1 MLFLKTKISLHSQ
14 TKTRMNHKWYKWEVL
29 LLLWMAFLLN
39 QGDRQVFN
47 TVLPAI
53 RDALNLSDTSVGLIA
68 TMFNLFYAVMVPV
81 GGWAGDRFSRKW
93 VTTISILFW
102 SIATMFTGLAA
113 SMFWLIIL
121 RSVATGGGEAFF
133 GPANYSLLGQYHTAT
148 RARAMSIHQTAYYIG
163 VILAGWLAGLIADK
177 LGWQYSFIIFGAVG
191 VFWGILMI
199 VRLKDYPK
207 TPDQAVGDGKAVPG
221 QEATASPSLPAT
233 TGNPD
238 KPGFF
243 DGFKTVFTT
252 PTALALTLGFS
263 GLIFVIT
270 GYMTW
275 VPAYLQ
281 EEFGQSQAQAGFD
294 SMFWTYVAAFIGVLL
309 AGSLSD
315 KLAVR
320 NHGTRMMLQ
329 AIGLIG
335 GAVFLFLMGGH
346 PALWLLYIAFAGW
359 GFFRAFFDAN
369 TYAILYDVTPP
380 RLHASCSSAMI
391 TTGFAV
397 GALAPV
403 VLGALKESMGS
414 LSATFP
420 ILAVIW
426 IVCGIMMLAVARK
439 RYNKDFDKNH
449 IQ

>member
-1 MLFLKTKISLHSQ
+1 MK
-14 TKTRMNHKWYKWEVL
+14 NKWYKWEVL
-29 LLLWMAFLLN
+29 LLLWMAYLLN

-53 RDALNLSDTSVGLIA
+53 RDALNLTDTSVGLIA
-68 TMFNLFYAVMVPV
+68 TIFNLFYAIMVPV

-102 SIATMFTGLAA
+102 SVATMFTGLAT
-113 SMFWLIIL
+113 SFIWLVVL

-133 GPANYSLLGQYHTAT
+133 GPANYSLLGQYHTDT
-148 RARAMSIHQTAYYIG
+148 RARAMSLHQTAYYVG

-177 LGWQYSFIIFGAVG
+177 LGWKYSFIIFGAAGIV
-191 VFWGILMI
+191 WGILMI
-199 VRLKDYPK
+199 IRLKDYPK
-207 TPDQAVGDGKAVPG
+207 AEEKAADAPK
-221 QEATASPSLPAT
+221 EK
-233 TGNPD
+233 

-252 PTALALTLGFS
+252 PTALMLTIGFS

-281 EEFGQSQAQAGFD
+281 EEFTQNQATAGFN
-294 SMFWTYVAAFIGVLL
+294 SMFWTYVAAFVGVLL

-315 KLAVR
+315 KLALKSR
-320 NHGTRMMLQ
+320 KLRMFLQ
-329 AIGLIG
+329 GIGLLG
-335 GAVFLFLMGGH
+335 GAAFLFLMGGH
-346 PALWLLYIAFAGW
+346 PALWLLYVSFAGW

-369 TYAILYDVTPP
+369 TYSVLYDVTPP

-391 TTGFAV
+391 MTGFAV
-397 GALAPV
+397 GAFAPV

-414 LSATFP
+414 LSRTFP

-426 IVCGIMMLAVARK
+426 VVCGVLMLIVAQA
-439 RYNKDFDKNH
+439 RYQKDYDKNL
-449 IQ
+449 INNE

>member
-1 MLFLKTKISLHSQ
+1 MQEKFYQKKS
-14 TKTRMNHKWYKWEVL
+14 YKWEVL
-29 LLLWMAFLLN
+29 LLLWMAYLLN
-39 QGDRQVFN
+39 LADRQVFN

-53 RDALNLSDTSVGLIA
+53 RDALNLTDTSVGLIA
-68 TMFNLFYAVMVPV
+68 TVFNLFYALMVPI

-102 SIATMFTGLAA
+102 SVATMFTGLAT
-113 SMFWLIIL
+113 SMFWLIVL

-133 GPANYSLLGQYHTAT
+133 GPANYSLLGQYHTDT
-148 RARAMSIHQTAYYIG
+148 RARAMSIHQTAYYVG

-191 VFWGILMI
+191 ILWGILMI
-199 VRLKDYPK
+199 VRLKDYKKKEDPS
-207 TPDQAVGDGKAVPG
+207 
-221 QEATASPSLPAT
+221 ASPQDDKDHSER
-233 TGNPD
+233 NEESR

-252 PTALALTLGFS
+252 PTALMLTIGFS

-281 EEFGQSQAQAGFD
+281 EEFAQNQATAGFN
-294 SMFWTYVAAFIGVLL
+294 SMFWTYVAAFVGILI
-309 AGSLSD
+309 AGALSD
-315 KLAVR
+315 KWAVKNR
-320 NHGTRMMLQ
+320 KVRMMLQ
-329 AIGLIG
+329 AGGLIG

-346 PALWLLYIAFAGW
+346 PSLWLLYIAFAGW

-369 TYAILYDVTPP
+369 TYAVLYDVTPP
-380 RLHASCSSAMI
+380 RMHASCSSAMI
-391 TTGFAV
+391 MTGFAV
-397 GALAPV
+397 GAFAPV
-403 VLGALKESMGS
+403 VLGAMKESMGS

-420 ILAVIW
+420 ILGLIW
-426 IVCGIMMLAVARK
+426 VVCGLLMMIVAHV
-439 RYNKDFDKNH
+439 RYQKDYDKNLLNH
-449 IQ
+449 E

>member
-1 MLFLKTKISLHSQ
+1 MKKS
-14 TKTRMNHKWYKWEVL
+14 WYKWEVL
-29 LLLWMAFLLN
+29 LLLWMAYLLN

-53 RDALNLSDTSVGLIA
+53 RDALNLTDTSVGLIA
-68 TMFNLFYAVMVPV
+68 TIFNLFYALMVPV

-102 SIATMFTGLAA
+102 SVATMFTGLAT
-113 SMFWLIIL
+113 SFMWLVIL

-133 GPANYSLLGQYHTAT
+133 GPANYSLLGQYHTDT
-148 RARAMSIHQTAYYIG
+148 RARAMSIHQTAYYVG

-177 LGWQYSFIIFGAVG
+177 MGWKYSFIIFGAAGIV
-191 VFWGILMI
+191 WGILMI
-199 VRLKDYPK
+199 FRLKDYPK
-207 TPDQAVGDGKAVPG
+207 EVPDQVGHDGAAPG
-221 QEATASPSLPAT
+221 HDESSLPAP
-233 TGNPD
+233 TGNLP

-243 DGFKTVFTT
+243 DGFRTVFTT
-252 PTALALTLGFS
+252 PTALMLTIGFS

-281 EEFGQSQAQAGFD
+281 EEFGQSQASAGFN
-294 SMFWTYVAAFIGVLL
+294 SMFWTYVAAFVGVLL

-315 KLAVR
+315 KLACKS
-320 NHGTRMMLQ
+320 NKARMLLQ
-329 AIGLIG
+329 AAGLVG

-346 PALWLLYIAFAGW
+346 PGLVLLYFSFAGW

-369 TYAILYDVTPP
+369 TYAVLYDVTPE

-391 TTGFAV
+391 MTGFAV

-403 VLGALKESMGS
+403 VLGAMKESMGS

-420 ILAVIW
+420 ILGIIW
-426 IVCGIMMLAVARK
+426 VVCGILMAVVAYTSYQK
-439 RYNKDFDKNH
+439 DYNKNH
-449 IQ
+449 

>member
-1 MLFLKTKISLHSQ
+1 MIIICGVLWFKIKKNLQSTKIILTFASHHSIPQ
-14 TKTRMNHKWYKWEVL
+14 LKMKVSAKWYKWEVL
-29 LLLWMAFLLN
+29 FLLWMAYLLN

-53 RDALNLSDTSVGLIA
+53 RDALQLTDTSVGLIA
-68 TMFNLFYAVMVPV
+68 TIFNLFYAAMVPV

-93 VTTISILFW
+93 VTTLSILFW
-102 SIATMFTGLAA
+102 SVATMFTGLAT
-113 SMFWLIIL
+113 SFMWLIVL

-133 GPANYSLLGQYHTAT
+133 GPANYSLLGQYHTGT
-148 RARAMSIHQTAYYIG
+148 RARAMSIHQTAYYVG

-191 VFWGILMI
+191 IVWGILMI
-199 VRLKDYPK
+199 VRLKDYP
-207 TPDQAVGDGKAVPG
+207 AGGDSS
-221 QEATASPSLPAT
+221 SPKDLSR
-233 TGNPD
+233 
-238 KPGFF
+238 PGFF
-243 DGFKTVFTT
+243 EGFKTVFTT
-252 PTALALTLGFS
+252 PTALMLTIGFS

-281 EEFGQSQAQAGFD
+281 EEFDMNQAAAGFN

-309 AGSLSD
+309 AGTLSD
-315 KLAVR
+315 KLAAR
-320 NHGTRMMLQ
+320 SHKSRMQLQ
-329 AIGLIG
+329 AAGLLG
-335 GAVFLFLMGGH
+335 GAVFLFMMGGH
-346 PALWLLYIAFAGW
+346 PARWLLYASFAGW

-369 TYAILYDVTPP
+369 TYSVLYDVTPP

-391 TTGFAV
+391 MTGFAV

-403 VLGALKESMGS
+403 ILGALKESMGS
-414 LSATFP
+414 LSRTFP

-426 IVCGIMMLAVARK
+426 IVCGILMLIVANTNYQK
-439 RYNKDFDKNH
+439 DYNKLH
-449 IQ
+449 

>member
-1 MLFLKTKISLHSQ
+1 MKKNS
-14 TKTRMNHKWYKWEVL
+14 WYKWEVL
-29 LLLWMAFLLN
+29 LLLWMAYLLN

-53 RDALNLSDTSVGLIA
+53 RDALSLTDTSVGLIA
-68 TMFNLFYAVMVPV
+68 TIFNLFYALMVPV

-102 SIATMFTGLAA
+102 SVATMFTGLAT
-113 SMFWLIIL
+113 SFMWLVIL

-133 GPANYSLLGQYHTAT
+133 GPANYSLLGQYHTDT
-148 RARAMSIHQTAYYIG
+148 RARAMSIHQTAYYVG

-177 LGWQYSFIIFGAVG
+177 LGWKYSFIIFGAAG
-191 VFWGILMI
+191 IIWGILMI
-199 VRLKDYPK
+199 IRLKDYPK
-207 TPDQAVGDGKAVPG
+207 A
-221 QEATASPSLPAT
+221 EATPAAEVRKEK
-233 TGNPD
+233 

-252 PTALALTLGFS
+252 PTALMLTIGFS

-281 EEFGQSQAQAGFD
+281 EEFEQNQATAGFN
-294 SMFWTYVAAFIGVLL
+294 SMFWTYVAAFVGVLL

-315 KLAVR
+315 RLAAKS
-320 NHGTRMMLQ
+320 HKIRMSLQ
-329 AIGLIG
+329 AAGLLG

-346 PALWLLYIAFAGW
+346 PSLLVLYLSFAGW

-369 TYAILYDVTPP
+369 TYAVLYDVTPE

-391 TTGFAV
+391 MTGFAV

-426 IVCGIMMLAVARK
+426 VVCSILMFIVAQTNYQK
-439 RYNKDFDKNH
+439 DYNKMH
-449 IQ
+449 HE

>member
-1 MLFLKTKISLHSQ
+1 MKKD
-14 TKTRMNHKWYKWEVL
+14 WYKWEVL
-29 LLLWMAFLLN
+29 LLLWMAYLLN

-53 RDALNLSDTSVGLIA
+53 RDALNLTDTSVGLIA
-68 TMFNLFYAVMVPV
+68 TIFNLFYAIMVPI

-102 SIATMFTGLAA
+102 SVATMFTGLAT
-113 SMFWLIIL
+113 SFMWLVVL

-133 GPANYSLLGQYHTAT
+133 GPANYSLLGQYHTDT
-148 RARAMSIHQTAYYIG
+148 RARAMSIHQTAYYVG

-177 LGWQYSFIIFGAVG
+177 MGWKYSFIIFGAAGIV
-191 VFWGILMI
+191 WGILMI
-199 VRLKDYPK
+199 FRLKDYPK
-207 TPDQAVGDGKAVPG
+207 EEMPGLAGHDAVTPGNDRVSHK
-221 QEATASPSLPAT
+221 PA
-233 TGNPD
+233 
-238 KPGFF
+238 FF

-252 PTALALTLGFS
+252 PTALMLTIGFS

-281 EEFGQSQAQAGFD
+281 EEFGQSQAVAGFN

-309 AGSLSD
+309 AGTLSD
-315 KLAVR
+315 RLAAGNR
-320 NHGTRMMLQ
+320 KIRMTLQ
-329 AIGLIG
+329 AAGLLG

-346 PALWLLYIAFAGW
+346 PSLWVLYISFAGW

-369 TYAILYDVTPP
+369 TYAVLYDVTPEH
-380 RLHASCSSAMI
+380 LHASCSSAMI
-391 TTGFAV
+391 MTGFAV

-420 ILAVIW
+420 ILAIIW
-426 IVCGIMMLAVARK
+426 VVCSVLMFLVARTSYQK
-439 RYNKDFDKNH
+439 DYNKLH
-449 IQ
+449 HE

>member
-1 MLFLKTKISLHSQ
+1 MMKKS
-14 TKTRMNHKWYKWEVL
+14 WYKWEVL
-29 LLLWMAFLLN
+29 LLLWMAYLLN

-53 RDALNLSDTSVGLIA
+53 RDALNLTDTSVGLIA
-68 TMFNLFYAVMVPV
+68 TIFNLFYALMVPI

-93 VTTISILFW
+93 VTTLSILFW
-102 SIATMFTGLAA
+102 SVATMFTGLAT
-113 SMFWLIIL
+113 SFMWLVIL
-121 RSVATGGGEAFF
+121 RSVATGGGEALF
-133 GPANYSLLGQYHTAT
+133 GPANYSLLGQYHTDT

-177 LGWQYSFIIFGAVG
+177 LGWKYSFIIFGAAGIV
-191 VFWGILMI
+191 WGILMI
-199 VRLKDYPK
+199 IRLKDYPK
-207 TPDQAVGDGKAVPG
+207 
-221 QEATASPSLPAT
+221 QELPEEEK
-233 TGNPD
+233 PVEK

-252 PTALALTLGFS
+252 PTALMLTIGFS

-281 EEFGQSQAQAGFD
+281 EEFSQSQAAAGFN

-309 AGSLSD
+309 AGTLSD
-315 KLAVR
+315 KLAAKNHKVR
-320 NHGTRMMLQ
+320 MSLQ
-329 AIGLIG
+329 AAGLLG

-346 PALWLLYIAFAGW
+346 PALWLLYISFAGW

-369 TYAILYDVTPP
+369 TYAVLYDVTPEH
-380 RLHASCSSAMI
+380 LHASCSSAMI
-391 TTGFAV
+391 MTGFAV

-403 VLGALKESMGS
+403 ILGALKESMGS

-420 ILAVIW
+420 ILAIIW
-426 IVCGIMMLAVARK
+426 VVCSALMFIVARFS
-439 RYNKDFDKNH
+439 YQKDYDKNH
-449 IQ
+449 IK

>member
-1 MLFLKTKISLHSQ
+1 MKTNS
-14 TKTRMNHKWYKWEVL
+14 KWYKWEVL
-29 LLLWMAFLLN
+29 LLLWMAYLLN

-53 RDALNLSDTSVGLIA
+53 RDALSLTDTSVGLIA
-68 TMFNLFYAVMVPV
+68 TIFNLFYAIMVPV

-102 SIATMFTGLAA
+102 SVATMFTGLAT
-113 SMFWLIIL
+113 SFMWLVIL

-133 GPANYSLLGQYHTAT
+133 GPANYSLLGQYHTDT
-148 RARAMSIHQTAYYIG
+148 RARAMSIHQTAYYVG

-177 LGWQYSFIIFGAVG
+177 MGWKYSFIIFGAAGIV
-191 VFWGILMI
+191 WGILMI
-199 VRLKDYPK
+199 IRLRDYPK
-207 TPDQAVGDGKAVPG
+207 EDSSV
-221 QEATASPSLPAT
+221 ATLPQ
-233 TGNPD
+233 ND
-238 KPGFF
+238 NNVKKPGFF

-252 PTALALTLGFS
+252 PTALMLTIGFS

-281 EEFGQSQAQAGFD
+281 EEFGQSQAAAGFN
-294 SMFWTYVAAFIGVLL
+294 SMFWTYVAAFVGVLL

-315 KLAVR
+315 KLAAKSHKVR
-320 NHGTRMMLQ
+320 MNLQ
-329 AIGLIG
+329 AAGLLG

-346 PALWLLYIAFAGW
+346 PSLWILYISFAGW

-369 TYAILYDVTPP
+369 TYSVLYDVTPEH
-380 RLHASCSSAMI
+380 LHASCSSAMI
-391 TTGFAV
+391 MTGFAV

-426 IVCGIMMLAVARK
+426 VVCSALMFIVAK
-439 RYNKDFDKNH
+439 TSYQKDYDKNH
-449 IQ
+449 R

>member
-1 MLFLKTKISLHSQ
+1 
-14 TKTRMNHKWYKWEVL
+14 MNNKWYKWEVL
-29 LLLWMAFLLN
+29 LLLWMAYLLN

-53 RDALNLSDTSVGLIA
+53 RDALNLTDTSVGLIA
-68 TMFNLFYAVMVPV
+68 TIFNLFYAIMVPV

-102 SIATMFTGLAA
+102 SVATMFTGLAT
-113 SMFWLIIL
+113 SFMWLVVL

-133 GPANYSLLGQYHTAT
+133 GPANYSLLGQYHTDT
-148 RARAMSIHQTAYYIG
+148 RARAMSIHQTAYYVG

-177 LGWQYSFIIFGAVG
+177 LGWKYSFIIFGAAGIV
-191 VFWGILMI
+191 WGILMI
-199 VRLKDYPK
+199 VRLKDYPND
-207 TPDQAVGDGKAVPG
+207 PS
-221 QEATASPSLPAT
+221 ASPQ
-233 TGNPD
+233 D
-238 KPGFF
+238 DRKDRPGFF
-243 DGFKTVFTT
+243 DGFRTVFTT
-252 PTALALTLGFS
+252 PTALMLTIGFS

-281 EEFGQSQAQAGFD
+281 EEFAQSQAKAGFN
-294 SMFWTYVAAFIGVLL
+294 SMFWTYVAAFAGVLL

-315 KLAVR
+315 KLALKSR
-320 NHGTRMMLQ
+320 KLRMFLQ
-329 AIGLIG
+329 GIGLLG
-335 GAVFLFLMGGH
+335 GAVFLLFMGGH
-346 PALWLLYIAFAGW
+346 PALWLLYVSFAGW

-369 TYAILYDVTPP
+369 TYAVLYDVTPE

-391 TTGFAV
+391 MTGFAV
-397 GALAPV
+397 GAFAPV

-414 LSATFP
+414 LSRTFP

-426 IVCGIMMLAVARK
+426 VVCGVLMLIVAQA
-439 RYNKDFDKNH
+439 RYQKDYDKNLIKH
-449 IQ
+449 E